1 MKRIHIVGLCLV
13 AMFAFSAMASSS
25 AFAGEYGQCLKISPV
40 TGKALKNQQY
50 KDENCT
56 VKENPADPDGKY
68 GWFPGAPAKCQGA
81 KNGHYH
87 DNACTVGEKESD
99 PDGKF
104 EARCGAAPGSGGNY
118 GPANNC
124 ATFTSKTGF
133 AALSTPAL
141 GASAV
146 ECQKS
151 TGTGEVTGAKT
162 GTTVTTFTECSTK
175 GEKCQS
181 KGEPAG
187 TIKTFELDT
196 TLIDHGEKGLSGGE
210 PISGE
215 VWTEFSIKSGEPSL
229 AIFSCTGVG
238 FFSAVGSNAGV
249 TEGNIDKM
257 GTESKTEI
265 KVGLGEQDQ
274 ITKYCEVEE
283 FPCSH
288 GAKEGSAKQ
297 EVQKAEAK
305 GILIDEIKT

>member
-13 AMFAFSAMASSS
+13 AVFAISAMASSA

-40 TGKALKNQQY
+40 TGKALKNTKY

-56 VKENPADPDGKY
+56 IKESVSDPDGKY
-68 GWFPGAPAKCQGA
+68 EWYPGAPAKCQGA
-81 KNGHYH
+81 KNGHYT
-87 DNACTVGEKESD
+87 DNACTVGQKESD

-104 EARCGAAPGSGGNY
+104 EARCGAEAGSGGNF
-118 GPANNC
+118 GKANNC

-151 TGTGEVTGAKT
+151 TGSGEITGPKSGSTI
-162 GTTVTTFTECSTK
+162 TTFTECSTK

-187 TIKTFELDT
+187 TIKTFEILT

-215 VWTEFSIKSGEPSL
+215 VWTEFSIKSPETSL

-238 FFSAVGSNAGV
+238 FFSAIGSNAGV
-249 TEGNIDKM
+249 TEGNINKM
-257 GTESKTEI
+257 GTSNKTEI

-297 EVQKAEAK
+297 EVQKAESFGA
-305 GILIDEIKT
+305 LSDEIKT

>member
-1 MKRIHIVGLCLV
+1 MKRIHVLGLCLV
-13 AMFAFSAMASSS
+13 AAFAISAMASSA

-40 TGKALKNQQY
+40 TGKALKNTKY

-56 VKENPADPDGKY
+56 IKESVTDPDGKY
-68 GWFPGAPAKCQGA
+68 EWFPGAPKSCQGA
-81 KNGHYH
+81 KNGHYT
-87 DNACTVGEKESD
+87 DSACTVGQKESD

-104 EARCGAAPGSGGNY
+104 EARCGAEAGSGGNF
-118 GPANNC
+118 GKALNC
-124 ATFTSKTGF
+124 AAFKSKTGF

-151 TGTGEVTGAKT
+151 TGTGEITGAKT
-162 GTTVTTFTECSTK
+162 GTAITTFTECSTK

-181 KGEPAG
+181 KGELAG
-187 TIKTFELDT
+187 TIKTFALNT

-210 PISGE
+210 PITGE

-249 TEGNIDKM
+249 TEGNTNKM
-257 GTESKTEI
+257 GLVNKTEI

-297 EVQKAEAK
+297 EVQKAEAE
-305 GILIDEIKT
+305 GVLINEIKT